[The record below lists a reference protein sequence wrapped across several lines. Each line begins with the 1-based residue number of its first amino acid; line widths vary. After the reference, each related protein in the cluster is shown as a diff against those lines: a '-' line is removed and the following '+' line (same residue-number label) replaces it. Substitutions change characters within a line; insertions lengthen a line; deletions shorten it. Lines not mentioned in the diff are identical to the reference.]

1 MVIESCMKLNPVMRT
16 WGPLVP
22 ACSSLMEQAVRR
34 AVIKP
39 NTSAAKD
46 IFVYIRVSFWG
57 QNEREY
63 PARYPP
69 TTDYTVLFLLYEV
82 PYASST
88 VSTCSPI
95 EKDPIAASLMRL

>member
-22 ACSSLMEQAVRR
+22 VGSSLMEQAVRR

-39 NTSAAKD
+39 NTSKARD

-57 QNEREY
+57 QNEREC
-63 PARYPP
+63 PAMYTRAL
-69 TTDYTVLFLLYEV
+69 DYTLPSRFYEAL
-82 PYASST
+82 YASST
-88 VSTCSPI
+88 VSTRSPAVA
-95 EKDPIAASLMRL
+95 PALLLLL